1 MRAHHRWLL
10 LWSSILTGGT
20 GLIYWWMKHM
30 MDPVSE
36 WAAINHP
43 LQPWVL
49 KTHILVSPIL
59 VFSLGLIAS
68 DHILAH
74 LKTSNRSGQGSGL
87 FAVFLLAPMGFS
99 GYLIQ
104 AVTHPDWLS
113 VMAWTHLAT
122 GCLYLAG
129 LGVHRASVRSRNL
142 PRRGRVESPVAV
154 WRETRIEKAPPA
166 DGEA

>member
-1 MRAHHRWLL
+1 MKAHHRWLL

-36 WAAINHP
+36 WAVINHP

-68 DHILAH
+68 DHILAQ

-87 FAVFLLAPMGFS
+87 LAVFLLAPMGFS

-113 VMAWTHLAT
+113 VLAWTHLAT

-129 LGVHRASVRSRNL
+129 LVFHRASVRSRTV
-142 PRRGRVESPVAV
+142 PRRSRVESPVPV
-154 WRETRIEKAPPA
+154 SGETPIGKEPSAA
-166 DGEA
+166 GEA